1 MTKQMPRDKE
11 AYERLDEIDG
21 HTGSDIDSLSDNGSA
36 AIYGQSDSSYSEGS
50 SPPSESY
57 DTPIFLG

>member
-1 MTKQMPRDKE
+1 MTKQMPPDKE

-21 HTGSDIDSLSDNGSA
+21 HAASDPDSLPDNGSA
-36 AIYGQSDSSYSEGS
+36 AIYGQSGSSYSEGS

-57 DTPIFLG
+57 DAPIFLG